1 MAASR
6 QGPRIHHAPSS
17 YWLQRILYMHMPQG
31 HSAPSQRSMGLWR
44 SARWDR
50 RPKRKWR
57 QRRPTPRASVTPL
70 RQQHSQQHPRRA
82 ARDHATAAQ
91 GRSGRQPAATAAQ
104 HGGSSGK
111 LGQVAN
117 INTTTPNKPVPPSV
131 INLVSPDLVPPSP
144 PSGAQANPIDAE
156 TDQVSEG
163 KHRRRA
169 IFLD

>member
-1 MAASR
+1 
-6 QGPRIHHAPSS
+6 
-17 YWLQRILYMHMPQG
+17 
-31 HSAPSQRSMGLWR
+31 MGLWR
-44 SARWDR
+44 SVRWDR

-70 RQQHSQQHPRRA
+70 RQQHSQQQPVA
-82 ARDHATAAQ
+82 LLVTTLLLAAQ

-111 LGQVAN
+111 LGQIAN

>member
-1 MAASR
+1 MP
-6 QGPRIHHAPSS
+6 PRRTGFNE
-17 YWLQRILYMHMPQG
+17 YMPQG
-31 HSAPSQRSMGLWR
+31 QRTLTEVDGVVEIGPVGPATQKEVAPAQATTSR
-44 SARWDR
+44 
-50 RPKRKWR
+50 KRDAAEAAA
-57 QRRPTPRASVTPL
+57 QPAAA
-70 RQQHSQQHPRRA
+70 RRA

-104 HGGSSGK
+104 QGGSSGK

>member
-1 MAASR
+1 MAGKSPPGGSLAGQS
-6 QGPRIHHAPSS
+6 
-17 YWLQRILYMHMPQG
+17 
-31 HSAPSQRSMGLWR
+31 GLVFHVG
-44 SARWDR
+44 AR
-50 RPKRKWR
+50 
-57 QRRPTPRASVTPL
+57 AF
-70 RQQHSQQHPRRA
+70 
-82 ARDHATAAQ
+82 ATAAQ
-91 GRSGRQPAATAAQ
+91 Q
-104 HGGSSGK
+104 GGSSGK